1 MMDRKPRSPAGWR
14 AVPPPDAKDLEVMAR
29 RACLERGIVILWP
42 DRIRDDWDRQHVLNL
57 AKNLYGPRHDSLSG
71 K

>member
-1 MMDRKPRSPAGWR
+1 MMDRKPRSAAGWN
-14 AVPPPDAKDLEVMAR
+14 ATPPPDAKELEAMAR
-29 RACLERGIVILWP
+29 RAWRERGIVILWP

-57 AKNLYGPRHDSLSG
+57 ANNFYGPRHDTLGS